1 MSDLSGVQDVGKKG
15 GAHALLTNYAID
27 RSACYHQGI
36 ILALSRFVADE
47 VYWK

>member
-15 GAHALLTNYAID
+15 GALALLTNDVLD
-27 RSACYHQGI
+27 RVSCYRQGV

-47 VYWK
+47 AYWR